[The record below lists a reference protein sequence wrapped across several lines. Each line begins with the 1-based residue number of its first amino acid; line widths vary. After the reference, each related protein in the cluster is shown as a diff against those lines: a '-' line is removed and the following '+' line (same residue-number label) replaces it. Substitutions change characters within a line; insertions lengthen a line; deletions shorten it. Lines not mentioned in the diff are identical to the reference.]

1 MKKLCFSLE
10 MSWHKKK
17 SYDIIHLSSW
27 MTYTWSGEIPKSG
40 WRDRSWK
47 PGGRKRR
54 GGSNPSFSAI
64 YIFNIAEWS
73 SLVARRAHN
82 PKAVGSNP
90 ASATNWSRGVAVI
103 TSACHAEDREFD
115 SRRDRHLFWLCSSV
129 GRARDWKSLCRWFDS
144 IRSHH
149 FNVNIYHIRK

>member
-1 MKKLCFSLE
+1 MGYICWLYLNC
-10 MSWHKKK
+10 
-17 SYDIIHLSSW
+17 YDIIYSLSNILC
-27 MTYTWSGEIPKSG
+27 GEIPKSG

-64 YIFNIAEWS
+64 LIWINIAEWS

-82 PKAVGSNP
+82 PKVVSSNL
-90 ASATNWSRGVAVI
+90 ASATIWFRGVAVI

-115 SRRDRHLFWLCSSV
+115 SRRNRHLFWLRSSV
-129 GRARDWKSLCRWFDS
+129 GRAKDWKSLCHWFDS
-144 IRSHH
+144 SRSHH
-149 FNVNIYHIRK
+149 LILI